1 MSKIILCD
9 LDNTLLDTLTN
20 LEELVPG
27 FDQSIQVTYKLG
39 GELLLPFNDA
49 SIYEDVNLN
58 KEVLDLLARHTLQG
72 YEVIFISQTFTWEA
86 REAKHDLL
94 KKLFKD
100 DFKYTLRTYEDT
112 IWHTVS
118 ELERNIED
126 IEHLIIIDDAPERLE
141 RFAGRLMDEPNVD
154 LYAVRYPYNLN
165 YILIMDED
173 RVLLPNIRL

>member
-9 LDNTLLDTLTN
+9 LDNTLLDTLTK
-20 LEELVPG
+20 LEEIVPG
-27 FDQSIQVTYKLG
+27 FDQTTQVTYKLG
-39 GELLLPFNDA
+39 EELMLPFNDA
-49 SIYEDVNLN
+49 SIYDKVWFNN
-58 KEVLDLLARHTLQG
+58 QVLDLVEEHAKNG

-94 KKLFKD
+94 REYFEG
-100 DFKYTLRTYEDT
+100 DFKYTLRTYEDI

-141 RFAGRLMDEPNVD
+141 RFTGRLMHEPNVD

-165 YILIMDED
+165 YILSIDESKI
-173 RVLLPNIRL
+173 LLPNNRL